1 MISAQ
6 QVKKAREL
14 VGWSMDQLSVV
25 SGVSRSTI
33 ARLKSSLRNE
43 LGGYEE
49 NHEKLIRA
57 LELAGVIFL
66 DENRDGLAFAVTK
79 RLRS

>member
-25 SGVSRSTI
+25 SGVSRPTI
-33 ARLKSSLRNE
+33 ARLEFSFRSD
-43 LGGYEE
+43 LGDHEE
-49 NHEKLIRA
+49 IHKKLIRA
-57 LELAGVIFL
+57 LELAGVNFM
-66 DENRDGLAFAVTK
+66 DENRDSLGVTFTK